1 MSKQYINEEKA
12 RELFEEELNEEYTA
26 SGILKLDI
34 YSEVIYDDLFARWL
48 RDNEYHCQQKEYDKY
63 EKETD

>member
-12 RELFEEELNEEYTA
+12 KELFEEEFNDLWYCPIMVAKLYGKYEEEFQA
-26 SGILKLDI
+26 
-34 YSEVIYDDLFARWL
+34 WL
-48 RDNEYHCQQKEYDKY
+48 EENEYHCQQKEYDKY